1 VSNCATRSAP
11 SSNSCAE
18 PSRSCARNSIRR
30 TSRSEAVDSDI
41 KTQAGHSGSS
51 LRPVRGAAVAFGR
64 RCENVS
70 CCRSERT
77 FGTRMAAAGV
87 PPRTLQEWM
96 GHRDFTSTPIY
107 ADYQP
112 SEQEAASKGAR
123 AASDRD
129 VARVDVVRMHRKQRV
144 RPVALLLVVPCGRP
158 PRRHDLA
165 AVLGP
170 ACGRGCRRS
179 GCRARCRMGR
189 PARPRGRAR
198 LGSPPG
204 R

>member
-41 KTQAGHSGSS
+41 KTQAAHSGSS

-96 GHRDFTSTPIY
+96 GHRDFTSTPSTRTTSP
-107 ADYQP
+107 AN
-112 SEQEAASKGAR
+112 
-123 AASDRD
+123 
-129 VARVDVVRMHRKQRV
+129 RKQRAKV
-144 RPVALLLVVPCGRP
+144 LELPRIGTSHASTSCVCTGSNGSGQRRFCWSSLAGGRRAAMISRPCSGQHAAADAVA
-158 PRRHDLA
+158 A
-165 AVLGP
+165 AVEHGV
-170 ACGRGCRRS
+170 AWEDR
-179 GCRARCRMGR
+179 RARAVERD
-189 PARPRGRAR
+189 
-198 LGSPPG
+198 
-204 R
+204 